1 MRKVIGNGRI
11 LGVLLLVAVS
21 LAWAASTAIVP
32 ADPQRYLSDIKTLTQ
47 PSMEGRGD
55 GTKGLGRAEHVL
67 EARYKSL
74 GLAPA
79 GDHGYLQAFT
89 VTTGAKL
96 NGKNHL
102 LIQNGE
108 TKSELKVNQEYVPF
122 SFSASGSASSPLV
135 FAGYGA
141 TAEEFS
147 YDDYATVDVKDK
159 IVVVLRF
166 EPDGFA
172 AKSGNHGLT
181 AHAQVITKAINARN
195 HGAKGLILLN
205 GKLGDGEEDL
215 LTRFGSVHGPESVGI
230 LFVQVKNAV
239 AESWFQAA
247 GKSLKN
253 AQEQIDASTKPSS
266 FAFPEAMQATLA
278 VDIQTTHAKVN
289 NVLAYL
295 PGRTDGYVILG
306 AHYDHLG
313 RGNFDSL
320 APSQIGQ
327 LHPGADD
334 NASGTAGLLELA
346 RMLAPQKG
354 QFERGILFASFA
366 GEELGLLGSAE
377 WVKEPTKPL
386 DKAVA
391 MLNMDMIGRIK
402 DGKVY
407 IGGVGTG
414 STLQKVLDQA
424 KDDSQLKFEF
434 SQGGYASSDQTSFVT
449 KRIPVLFFFSGLH
462 SDYHKPSDTWEKINP
477 VDAARLLNVVASA
490 TVDLASSPEKPAFVA
505 VVENN
510 PHSGVSSGGGYG
522 PYFGSIP
529 DFGQTEDGVKFSDV
543 KPGSPAAKS
552 GLKAGD
558 VLIQFGDKPIKN
570 LYDFTDALRRSKI
583 GDVVPVTVLR
593 GGKEL
598 KVDVKLEQRK

>member
-215 LTRFGSVHGPESVGI
+215 LTRFGSVSGPESVGI
-230 LFVQVKNAV
+230 LFAQVKNTV
-239 AESWFQAA
+239 AASWFQAA
-247 GKSLKN
+247 GKPWREV
-253 AQEQIDASTKPSS
+253 QEQ
-266 FAFPEAMQATLA
+266 
-278 VDIQTTHAKVN
+278 
-289 NVLAYL
+289 
-295 PGRTDGYVILG
+295 
-306 AHYDHLG
+306 
-313 RGNFDSL
+313 
-320 APSQIGQ
+320 
-327 LHPGADD
+327 
-334 NASGTAGLLELA
+334 
-346 RMLAPQKG
+346 
-354 QFERGILFASFA
+354 
-366 GEELGLLGSAE
+366 
-377 WVKEPTKPL
+377 
-386 DKAVA
+386 
-391 MLNMDMIGRIK
+391 
-402 DGKVY
+402 
-407 IGGVGTG
+407 
-414 STLQKVLDQA
+414 
-424 KDDSQLKFEF
+424 
-434 SQGGYASSDQTSFVT
+434 
-449 KRIPVLFFFSGLH
+449 
-462 SDYHKPSDTWEKINP
+462 
-477 VDAARLLNVVASA
+477 
-490 TVDLASSPEKPAFVA
+490 
-505 VVENN
+505 
-510 PHSGVSSGGGYG
+510 
-522 PYFGSIP
+522 
-529 DFGQTEDGVKFSDV
+529 
-543 KPGSPAAKS
+543 
-552 GLKAGD
+552 
-558 VLIQFGDKPIKN
+558 
-570 LYDFTDALRRSKI
+570 
-583 GDVVPVTVLR
+583 
-593 GGKEL
+593 
-598 KVDVKLEQRK
+598 